1 MQMNK
6 SMLTAY
12 KNRWE
17 AVAEIEATELRQ
29 TSMAQRWQQLNALVR
44 MAAGLGI
51 LRRDDDEQN
60 SEIHQR
66 WNLLKDRY
74 LAETQGRT
82 E

>member
-1 MQMNK
+1 MHMNK

-12 KNRWE
+12 QNRWE
-17 AVAEIEATELRQ
+17 AVAEIEAAELRQ

-51 LRRDDDEQN
+51 LRKADDEQTF
-60 SEIHQR
+60 EIHQR
-66 WNLLKDRY
+66 WNFLKDRY